1 MRKRPEPAKKEGS
14 TSADD
19 QVRLPS
25 VLGIRPGVYLS
36 VIYGLIILVILF
48 FLCLFPGL
56 SRPGSLVS
64 FNSEPQGAAIRVD
77 GVNRGATPEE
87 LFLDR
92 GPHTVEFVLPGFRS
106 QDLDVE
112 VPGRA
117 AFSLFFP
124 RRLDLN
130 EVLATDDPVS
140 VLIAA
145 AADYTAWSFTGEAT
159 ASYQIPLS
167 LSEGVYRAGPLLDG
181 DEREEAA
188 EIIRAAARFA
198 VSQASLRDLGRAKL
212 LLDNGGLVPS
222 ALSLGRSAV
231 DIASWLSGVPDAALW
246 LGELLPAESAAL
258 VRDSAWAQS
267 AGQGGATADS
277 RPAAPDSR
285 SAGQGLP
292 PAEIAGLRFLAL
304 SGAAGSGG
312 LYYAENPIGAADW
325 ERFLEARP
333 EWRLEN
339 LETLQEQKLV
349 SGDYLA
355 DGGEGAAAQTGVS
368 WHAAASFCRWLDA
381 QLPPG
386 FEGWE
391 IRLPRED
398 EWESCFGAAPA
409 SSALWEWCDDPYVPL
424 RRFPAEQ
431 RAIEKLSSPERL
443 LRAVQRPD
451 SRGSL
456 PPDLCSPFVGFR
468 PFIVP
473 KE

>member
-1 MRKRPEPAKKEGS
+1 
-14 TSADD
+14 
-19 QVRLPS
+19 

-36 VIYGLIILVILF
+36 VIYSLVILGILF

-77 GVNRGATPEE
+77 GVNRGAAPEE

-92 GPHTVEFVLPGFRS
+92 GPHAVEFVLPGFSSRS
-106 QDLDVE
+106 LEVE

-124 RRLDLN
+124 RRLELH
-130 EVLATDDPVS
+130 EVLATDEPLS
-140 VLIAA
+140 ALIAA
-145 AADYTAWSFTGEAT
+145 AADYAAWSFTGEAT

-167 LSEGVYRAGPLLDG
+167 LSEGVYRTGPLLDDG
-181 DEREEAA
+181 EREEAA

-212 LLDNGGLVPS
+212 LLDSGGLVPS
-222 ALSLGRSAV
+222 ALSLSRSAV
-231 DIASWLSGVPDAALW
+231 DIVSWLSSVPDAALW
-246 LGELLPAESAAL
+246 LGELLPGESAAL
-258 VRDSAWAQS
+258 VQDSAWAQN
-267 AGQGGATADS
+267 AGQTPAQTAQPAQATAN
-277 RPAAPDSR
+277 RAPA
-285 SAGQGLP
+285 L
-292 PAEIAGLRFLAL
+292 EIAGFRFFP
-304 SGAAGSGG
+304 AAQTGG
-312 LYYAENPIGAADW
+312 GNFYYAENPAGAELW

-339 LETLQEQKLV
+339 LESLQEQKLV
-349 SGDYLA
+349 NGDYLA
-355 DGGEGAAAQTGVS
+355 GREAGTALQTGIS
-368 WHAAASFCRWLDA
+368 WHAAVSFCRWLDT

-386 FEGWE
+386 FEDWE

-398 EWESCFGAAPA
+398 EWEACFLAA
-409 SSALWEWCDDPYVPL
+409 SGSVLWEWCDDPYGPL
-424 RRFPAEQ
+424 RRFPAE
-431 RAIEKLSSPERL
+431 RKAIESLSSPERL
-443 LRAVQRPD
+443 LRAAQRPD